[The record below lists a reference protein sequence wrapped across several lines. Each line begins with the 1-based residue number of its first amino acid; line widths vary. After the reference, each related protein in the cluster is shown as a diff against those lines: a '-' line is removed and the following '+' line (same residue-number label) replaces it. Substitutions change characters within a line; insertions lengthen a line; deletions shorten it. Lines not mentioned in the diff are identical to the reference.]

1 VALVNPLSQNELR
14 AFSAALEKIYSTP
27 SIEQFPSK
35 ALAAI
40 KTLFSCNTI
49 CYNEIVPP
57 VTMATWIT
65 EPTNAL
71 PGQILREAFMR
82 NFTEHPIL
90 THYARTG
97 DIGSYRISDLLP
109 ERQFHYLTLYNE
121 YYRRSGVEYQLMTP
135 ILLVPGLMAGIALD
149 RDCADFTDTERLC
162 LDLVRPHLVQGYRN
176 VQTLDMM
183 KQTIEGTGTRLFI
196 VRRTGHPVTGSNE
209 AWRMLSRY
217 FNATRAHCSLPDELV
232 RWINHEKARFDQESD
247 APSPSVPLVVTNE
260 NGRLTVKF
268 IWGGKV
274 AGQDLILIDEELA
287 VIVPTLTRREAEIL
301 TWLSQGKTN
310 AEIGEALSISPRTVK
325 KHLEHIYSKL
335 QVHRRTA
342 AVSRSYYL

>member
-1 VALVNPLSQNELR
+1 VNPLSQNDLR
-14 AFSAALEKIYSTP
+14 AFSAALEKIYDTP
-27 SIEQFPSK
+27 SLEQFPSGV
-35 ALAAI
+35 LAAV

-57 VTMATWIT
+57 GVMTTWIT

-71 PGQILREAFMR
+71 PGLVLRDSFMR

-90 THYARTG
+90 THYTQTG
-97 DIGSYRISDLLP
+97 DIGSYRISDLLS

-149 RDCADFTDTERLC
+149 RDCTDFTDTERLC

-176 VQTLDMM
+176 VQALDLM
-183 KQTIEGTGTRLFI
+183 KQTIERTGTRLFI
-196 VRRTGHPVTGSNE
+196 VGRTGHPVTGSDE
-209 AWRMLSRY
+209 AWRMITRY
-217 FNATRAHCSLPDELV
+217 FNTTRACHSLPDELV
-232 RWINHEKARFDQESD
+232 RWINHERARFARESD
-247 APSPSVPLVVTNE
+247 APSPSVPLVLTNE
-260 NGRLTVKF
+260 NGRLTVTF

-274 AGQDLILIDEELA
+274 AEQDLILMDEESVEITPA
-287 VIVPTLTRREAEIL
+287 LTRREAEIL

-310 AEIGEALSISPRTVK
+310 AEIGEVLSISPRTVK

-335 QVHRRTA
+335 HVHRRTA